1 VENASVEF
9 DMETLRPTYRL
20 LIGIPGSSNAFAIA
34 ARLGLPEPV
43 IQAAHGMLSDEENT
57 ITEVIQKLTADQKA
71 TELDLARAATAARE
85 VDELRQKYDRELR
98 QLQADRRQTLERA
111 RADAFEIIRG
121 AKRQADQ
128 LLDEL
133 KRQEKERRKQ
143 SDTFDPQQARQEIQR
158 LARKLSESLPGPEAT
173 KSDTRESE
181 HEQEHEPVVAEGA
194 PRVGDPVLVA
204 PFNQRGTLLAEP
216 EGGKAQVQIGAMRM
230 TVPYA
235 NLRRVVETRQPA
247 MATALTQRRMQMR
260 QTISPEVMLLGMRAE
275 QAMEAL
281 DTYMDNACM
290 AGISPVRVVHGK
302 GTGALKKVVWDY
314 LQGHPHVG
322 SFRLG
327 EEGEGGGGVTVVQL
341 KE

>member
-1 VENASVEF
+1 
-9 DMETLRPTYRL
+9 
-20 LIGIPGSSNAFAIA
+20 
-34 ARLGLPEPV
+34 
-43 IQAAHGMLSDEENT
+43 
-57 ITEVIQKLTADQKA
+57 
-71 TELDLARAATAARE
+71 
-85 VDELRQKYDRELR
+85 
-98 QLQADRRQTLERA
+98 LERA
-111 RADAFEIIRG
+111 RADAFEIIRN

-143 SDTFDPQQARQEIQR
+143 SDTFDPARARQEIQR
-158 LARKLSESLPGPEAT
+158 LARQLSESLPAPEAGRT
-173 KSDTRESE
+173 EDGTAEAREPAPE
-181 HEQEHEPVVAEGA
+181 DQAPVATDGA
-194 PRVGDPVLVA
+194 PRVGDTVLVA
-204 PFNQRGTLLAEP
+204 PFHQKGTLLTEP
-216 EGGKAQVQIGAMRM
+216 DGDKAQVQIGAMRM

-235 NLRRVVETRQPA
+235 SLRRVVESRPPEA
-247 MATALTQRRMQMR
+247 ASALTQRRLQMR
-260 QTISPEVMLLGMRAE
+260 QTISPEIMLLGMRAE

-281 DTYMDNACM
+281 DQYMDNACM

-327 EEGEGGGGVTVVQL
+327 EDGEGGGGVTVVQL